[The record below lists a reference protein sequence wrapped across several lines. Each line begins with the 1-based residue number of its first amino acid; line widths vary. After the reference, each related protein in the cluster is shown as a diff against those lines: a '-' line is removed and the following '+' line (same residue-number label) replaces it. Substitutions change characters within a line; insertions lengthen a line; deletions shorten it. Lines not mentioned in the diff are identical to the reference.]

1 MKFIV
6 DEIDPTECPFKYCE
20 ECICGQYR
28 EDCDYNYKD
37 DPDECGFCISIRKV
51 MAKDGDPD

>member
-6 DEIDPTECPFKYCE
+6 DEIDPTECPFRYSE
-20 ECICGQYR
+20 ECFCGQYR

>member
-37 DPDECGFCISIRKV
+37 DPDECGFCISIKKIRG
-51 MAKDGDPD
+51 GDPD